1 VAFEREPR
9 RTTRGTDILR
19 RPTTLRPYNPSA
31 VRLSH
36 LPTALLLLAAVAAAL
51 YFGALLVLYLTQERL
66 LFPGAPL
73 PADHVFRFDAPFEE
87 MRIAVPGA
95 TLDALR
101 FPQPRTRGLV
111 FFIHGNAGNVETW
124 STALDFYRRVGYDLF
139 IFDFRGYGRSTG
151 RIGSE
156 AELHADVR
164 AAYDAIAPAYANVP
178 IVVYGRSLGSGLAV
192 ELARHVRADL
202 VVLVT
207 PYASMGSIA
216 RRVYPWAPARL
227 LRYPLRTDGIIG
239 EVAAPLMLLHGTR
252 DLLIP
257 IDESLVLMARARS
270 DVELVTVE
278 GASHNDIQ
286 EFPVYRER
294 LSARLDALAA
304 HAPAESALR

>member
-1 VAFEREPR
+1 M
-9 RTTRGTDILR
+9 
-19 RPTTLRPYNPSA
+19 PSD

-36 LPTALLLLAAVAAAL
+36 LPTALLLLAAVAAVVYL
-51 YFGALLVLYLTQERL
+51 GALLVLYLTQERV

-73 PADHVFRFDAPFEE
+73 PADHAFRFDVPFDE

-111 FFIHGNAGNVETW
+111 FFIHGNAGNLETW
-124 STALDFYRRVGYDLF
+124 STALDFYRHVGYDLF

-151 RIGSE
+151 TIASE
-156 AELHADVR
+156 AQLHADVR

-207 PYASMGSIA
+207 PYASMESIA
-216 RRVYPWAPARL
+216 RRVYPWAPVRL
-227 LRYPLRTDGIIG
+227 LRYPLRTDVIIG
-239 EVAAPLMLLHGTR
+239 EVKAPLMLLHGTR
-252 DLLIP
+252 DILIP
-257 IDESLVLMARARS
+257 IDESLALMARARS
-270 DVELVTVE
+270 PAELVTVE

-286 EFPVYRER
+286 DFPLYRER
-294 LSARLDALAA
+294 LAARLQALAPA
-304 HAPAESALR
+304 APVESVVR